1 MARIGVFI
9 CHCGTNI
16 ASVVD
21 VEKGGAVRLSA
32 ESGGLGI
39 W

>member
-1 MARIGVFI
+1 MQEEARIGVYT

-21 VEKGGAVRLSA
+21 VDEVTKFA
-32 ESGGLGI
+32 ETLPNVT
-39 W
+39 